1 MFLREVLVN
10 FLTEIAHIDVHDIRV
25 RIEVLVPHVF
35 QQLPAREHL
44 ALMPHHILEKSVFL
58 DTEVHDLVT
67 SLCLMRGGIE
77 LKISTA
83 QGCLLIIETGATQ
96 KRFNASNK
104 LRKLKGLD
112 EIVVGTDAQSSH
124 DVVCRVEGCEHE
136 QGRL

>member
-96 KRFNASNK
+96 ERLNARDEF
-104 LRKLKGLD
+104 RKLKNP
-112 EIVVGTDAQSSH
+112 AF
-124 DVVCRVEGCEHE
+124 
-136 QGRL
+136 